1 MIASCKLLTYLD
13 DRPVMECERQMADAF
28 ARGGKEEE
36 DRLRQQNKED
46 RLAKDKQNRAFTD
59 KLIEKGK
66 IQRKLTLKRM
76 LEDRKTEKND
86 MMKSKEEI
94 EQELKSVKDKET
106 KEKLMSKVRFIEDEI
121 QSEFYDI
128 VRDAEENKDDLPS
141 VVPQFVPHPAIQA
154 EFDTKKREDD
164 ERIAQIKRNAAE
176 R

>member
-1 MIASCKLLTYLD
+1 MTYLD

-76 LEDRKTEKND
+76 LEDRKVEKND

-121 QSEFYDI
+121 
-128 VRDAEENKDDLPS
+128 
-141 VVPQFVPHPAIQA
+141 
-154 EFDTKKREDD
+154 
-164 ERIAQIKRNAAE
+164 
-176 R
+176 